1 MVVQVIGLV
10 GSSRKRT
17 LMLWQAVELSRMMQ
31 RPDLA
36 TLQIA
41 RKALEPP
48 DDPLEQVCHPQHFS
62 PPLSLPCTMFLPL
75 PHTPSLDRDP
85 TGHRCLTFLYPPIP
99 SQLFQNMSKAQRS
112 GVLPSAVCKTLTSSS
127 SQVYD
132 L

>member
-1 MVVQVIGLV
+1 VQAADLKPCVLQVIGMV

-48 DDPLEQVCHPQHFS
+48 DDPLEQVTPVPLP
-62 PPLSLPCTMFLPL
+62 PPLSPSPL
-75 PHTPSLDRDP
+75 
-85 TGHRCLTFLYPPIP
+85 
-99 SQLFQNMSKAQRS
+99 
-112 GVLPSAVCKTLTSSS
+112 
-127 SQVYD
+127 
-132 L
+132 

>member
-1 MVVQVIGLV
+1 MFTSWLLTQGKPCEVNGVLMQVIGLV

-48 DDPLEQVCHPQHFS
+48 DDPLEQVAHPTAW
-62 PPLSLPCTMFLPL
+62 SLPK
-75 PHTPSLDRDP
+75 RDHP
-85 TGHRCLTFLYPPIP
+85 TH
-99 SQLFQNMSKAQRS
+99 SVQHK
-112 GVLPSAVCKTLTSSS
+112 
-127 SQVYD
+127 
-132 L
+132 

>member
-62 PPLSLPCTMFLPL
+62 PPPLSAL
-75 PHTPSLDRDP
+75 HHVSTPAAHSL
-85 TGHRCLTFLYPPIP
+85 TG
-99 SQLFQNMSKAQRS
+99 
-112 GVLPSAVCKTLTSSS
+112 
-127 SQVYD
+127 
-132 L
+132 

>member
-1 MVVQVIGLV
+1 LASHQIGAKRRSIFFSFPRKLFVVVQVIGLV

-48 DDPLEQVCHPQHFS
+48 DDPLEQVCHP
-62 PPLSLPCTMFLPL
+62 
-75 PHTPSLDRDP
+75 
-85 TGHRCLTFLYPPIP
+85 
-99 SQLFQNMSKAQRS
+99 
-112 GVLPSAVCKTLTSSS
+112 
-127 SQVYD
+127 
-132 L
+132 